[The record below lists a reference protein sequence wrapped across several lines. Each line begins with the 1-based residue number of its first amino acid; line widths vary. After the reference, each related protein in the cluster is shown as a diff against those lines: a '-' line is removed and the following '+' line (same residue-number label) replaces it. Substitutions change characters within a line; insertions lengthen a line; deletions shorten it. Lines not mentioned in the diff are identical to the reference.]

1 MRAYSMD
8 LRERAL
14 LDSDA
19 GMKAAEHECRRLV
32 SRISGASR
40 GPAPGDHC
48 STSIAAIAAGFVP

>member
-1 MRAYSMD
+1 MPIRWICESGRSSTVMP
-8 LRERAL
+8 
-14 LDSDA
+14 